1 MAEVALAMP
10 LDTLF
15 TNPNPAVPRSKS
27 ILSRFSNPLSKH
39 ARNMFELAI
48 EPEDPF
54 KIYNPGEIVKGHLV
68 LTVTKGFDIT
78 HLVVA
83 LRGYAKVFKHQVTNG
98 EGLSPSDCVLN
109 GKGARDFEYYGN
121 GLASLFQEE
130 QVLCGSG
137 FLKKQVYKFAFEL
150 QFPTKSMPSTIDFER
165 GTVCYMIS
173 ATLTRPVTMIPTH
186 SVFKKLQFKD
196 SLDIEPM
203 NTPKSRVI
211 SLEPVT
217 KRGKVKRVKPPASVG
232 TGDTSSRG
240 RLTRQDTQTSTA
252 TTTATTTPLANPPL
266 SPAPSDDTVATTA
279 TTSSTSF
286 RQVELD
292 SHNRKRSDDT
302 RSTGTSSSGSA
313 VTAVAELQRHG
324 ALPGDSIPVRI
335 SVTHTKPYVKG
346 IVIATLYRVG
356 RIDMHPTIP
365 LATSGKKGRSE
376 FEDVYPKSRTG
387 LGGLYFASSS
397 PSSVFR
403 KDLSQSSTMMVID
416 PNTLA
421 ADIRT
426 TIKVPDTAFP
436 TIANVPGG
444 MIQFTYHV
452 EVVVDLFG
460 KLGETRFLPRLTSG
474 EPTFTTALGN
484 SNQLTHEWSNS
495 ILDTTSLRRH
505 KSVVTFELSVT
516 IGTKDSSRGKKAA
529 VPLSET
535 QWSNQQPNQ
544 QPLHEHQGDESWTG
558 NEDDYW
564 YYDENGQPQ
573 YYDASYYEGYD
584 GDYGYWDGQQ
594 YPQQDGYQHEPPPA
608 ADIPPPPQDEAVDEK
623 TRLRRQQELLMPT
636 QPPQQGEASSSNAHL
651 APSAPVLDSSVQDA
665 EQARS
670 NITTP
675 STPGPPASV
684 VSARSADTVRPYS
697 NSPPPPPPAEPA
709 TAGVQPTEDKQE
721 LERRRIMAQASAPP
735 PVENGEGSS
744 TQSGGPAMEPSA
756 PTLPD
761 DGYIHVDGHDADH
774 ELPQYRR

>member
-1 MAEVALAMP
+1 MADVALAMP

-15 TNPNPAVPRSKS
+15 TNPSPDVPRSKS
-27 ILSRFSNPLSKH
+27 ILSRFSNPLKH

-54 KIYNPGEIVKGHLV
+54 KIYTAGETVKGHIV

-78 HLVVA
+78 HLVVS
-83 LRGYAKVFKHQVTNG
+83 LHGYAKVFKHQITTG
-98 EGLSPSDCVLN
+98 DGLLPSDHIIN
-109 GKGARDFEYYGN
+109 GKGSRGFEYHGN

-150 QFPTKSMPSTIDFER
+150 QFPAKSMPSTIDFER

-173 ATLTRPVTMIPTH
+173 ATLTRPVTMLPTH
-186 SVFKKLQFKD
+186 NVFKRIKFKD
-196 SLDIEPM
+196 ALDIEPM

-211 SLEPVT
+211 SLEPVS
-217 KRGKVKRVKPPASVG
+217 KRGKVKRVKPPTSVG

-240 RLTRQDTQTSTA
+240 RLTRQDTQTSA
-252 TTTATTTPLANPPL
+252 VTTTTTNTPLANPPL
-266 SPAPSDDTVATTA
+266 SPAPSEDTVATTA

-286 RQVELD
+286 RQVEVD
-292 SHNRKRSDDT
+292 SQNRKRSDDT
-302 RSTGTSSSGSA
+302 RSSATSSSGQT

-324 ALPGDSIPVRI
+324 ALPGDSVPVRV

-356 RIDMHPTIP
+356 RIDMHPAIP
-365 LATSGKKGRSE
+365 LANTGKNRRSE

-403 KDLSQSSTMMVID
+403 KDLSQSSTMMVIN
-416 PNTLA
+416 PNTLTS
-421 ADIRT
+421 DITT
-426 TIKVPDTAFP
+426 TIKVPETAFP

-474 EPTFTTALGN
+474 EPSFTTAMGN

-516 IGTKDSSRGKKAA
+516 IGTRDSSRGKRGTI
-529 VPLSET
+529 PPSEM
-535 QWSNQQPNQ
+535 QGPNQ
-544 QPLHEHQGDESWTG
+544 LALEHGQEEQPWSEYE
-558 NEDDYW
+558 EDYW

-573 YYDASYYEGYD
+573 YYDHSNYEGYE
-584 GDYGYWDGQQ
+584 GDYGYVDGQQ
-594 YPQQDGYQHEPPPA
+594 YPHPQGSRQHHQPPA
-608 ADIPPPPQDEAVDEK
+608 AVDIPPPSQHEEVDEK
-623 TRLRRQQELLMPT
+623 TRLKRQEELLMPT
-636 QPPQQGEASSSNAHL
+636 RPPQDGEPSSSESHL
-651 APSAPVLDSSVQDA
+651 SPSAPVLDSTTQDA
-665 EQARS
+665 EEARS
-670 NITTP
+670 SITTP

-684 VSARSADTVRPYS
+684 ASARSADTVRPYS
-697 NSPPPPPPAEPA
+697 TPPPPANV
-709 TAGVQPTEDKQE
+709 TGTGLQPTEDKQE

-735 PVENGEGSS
+735 PTDNGEGSS
-744 TQSGGPAMEPSA
+744 VRPTAPATAPSA
-756 PTLPD
+756 PVLPD
-761 DGYIHVDGHDADH
+761 DGYIHVDGHDEEH
-774 ELPQYRR
+774 ELPQYQR

>member
-1 MAEVALAMP
+1 MP

-15 TNPNPAVPRSKS
+15 TNPSPDVPRSKS

-39 ARNMFELAI
+39 ARNMFDLAI
-48 EPEDPF
+48 EPLDPF
-54 KIYNPGEIVKGHLV
+54 KVYTAGETVKGHLV

-83 LRGYAKVFKHQVTNG
+83 LHGYAKVFKHQVTTG
-98 EGLSPSDCVLN
+98 EGLGSSDCVVN
-109 GKGARDFEYYGN
+109 GKGTRGFEYHGN

-130 QVLCGSG
+130 QILCGSG

-150 QFPTKSMPSTIDFER
+150 QFPSKSMPSTLDFER
-165 GTVCYMIS
+165 GTVGYMIS
-173 ATLTRPVTMIPTH
+173 ATLTRPVTMVPTH
-186 SVFKKLQFKD
+186 NVFKTINFKD

-211 SLEPVT
+211 SLEPVS
-217 KRGKVKRVKPPASVG
+217 KRGKVKRVNPATSVG
-232 TGDTSSRG
+232 TGNTSSRG
-240 RLTRQDTQTSTA
+240 RLTRQDTQNSTA
-252 TTTATTTPLANPPL
+252 TSNTTTAPLNNPPL
-266 SPAPSDDTVATTA
+266 SPSPSDDTVATTP

-292 SHNRKRSDDT
+292 SQNRKRSDDT
-302 RSTGTSSSGSA
+302 RSTATSSSGSA
-313 VTAVAELQRHG
+313 VTAIAELQRHG
-324 ALPGDSIPVRI
+324 ALPGDSIPVRV

-356 RIDMHPTIP
+356 RIDMHPAIP
-365 LATSGKKGRSE
+365 LANTGKGKRSE
-376 FEDVYPKSRTG
+376 YEDVYPKSRTG

-416 PNTLA
+416 PTTLT
-421 ADIRT
+421 ADIKT
-426 TIKVPDTAFP
+426 TIKVPENAFP

-444 MIQFTYHV
+444 MIQFTYHI

-495 ILDTTSLRRH
+495 ILDTTSLRRN

-516 IGTKDSSRGKKAA
+516 IGTKDSSRGKKPA
-529 VPLSET
+529 VPLVET
-535 QWSNQQPNQ
+535 QVSNDHPSQD
-544 QPLHEHQGDESWTG
+544 GYDEEYWNG
-558 NEDDYW
+558 NTDEYW

-573 YYDASYYEGYD
+573 YYDPYYYEGYE

-594 YPQQDGYQHEPPPA
+594 YPPHGEPQHRPPPTAEFPPPA
-608 ADIPPPPQDEAVDEK
+608 PHQEGDEK
-623 TRLRRQQELLMPT
+623 TRLRRQEELLMPS
-636 QPPQQGEASSSNAHL
+636 QPPQEGESSSSDTRL
-651 APSAPVLDSSVQDA
+651 SPSAPVLDGGARDA

-670 NITTP
+670 GITTP

-684 VSARSADTVRPYS
+684 ASARSADTVRPWTA
-697 NSPPPPPPAEPA
+697 SPPPPPPPPHSASA
-709 TAGVQPTEDKQE
+709 DMHATEDKQE

-735 PVENGEGSS
+735 QVEAGEGSS
-744 TQSGGPAMEPSA
+744 SRPVPAPMAPSA
-756 PTLPD
+756 PVLPD
-761 DGYIHVDGHDADH
+761 DGYIHVDGHDQEH
-774 ELPQYRR
+774 ELPEYQR